1 MRFIPL
7 SAICAL
13 LLAACAGAP
22 TMNPLPADRGHDVSV
37 ALAGGVSE
45 LQIDTGS
52 FDISS
57 EAKTDLLG
65 AFHAEMTKIGIPV
78 AASGVP
84 VALHVSEF
92 KTRSVAARVLLG
104 ALAGSDHIKGT
115 VTVAG
120 TEFEVADTGVTVV
133 SGLGVVARNVGVQTA
148 DGIGH
153 LAGVAVK

>member
-1 MRFIPL
+1 M
-7 SAICAL
+7 
-13 LLAACAGAP
+13 
-22 TMNPLPADRGHDVSV
+22 TTLPADRGHAVSA
-37 ALAGGVSE
+37 ALTGGVSE

-57 EAKTDLLG
+57 EAKTELLG

-78 AASGVP
+78 TASGAP

-92 KTRSVAARVLLG
+92 ETRPVAARILFG

-120 TEFEVADTGVTVV
+120 TEFEVADTGVTVLG
-133 SGLGVVARNVGVQTA
+133 GLGVVARNVGVQTA

-153 LAGVAVK
+153 LAGVVAK

>member
-1 MRFIPL
+1 
-7 SAICAL
+7 
-13 LLAACAGAP
+13 
-22 TMNPLPADRGHDVSV
+22 MNPLPADRGHDVSV
-37 ALAGGVSE
+37 ALTGGVSE

-57 EAKTDLLG
+57 EAKEDLLG

-78 AASGVP
+78 TASGVP
-84 VALHVSEF
+84 IALHVNEF
-92 KTRSVAARVLLG
+92 ETRPVAARILFG

-120 TEFEVADTGVTVV
+120 TEFEVADTGITVM

-153 LAGVAVK
+153 LAGVTVK

>member
-1 MRFIPL
+1 MRLISL
-7 SAICAL
+7 SAICVIA
-13 LLAACAGAP
+13 LAACAGTP

-37 ALAGGVSE
+37 ALTGGVSE
-45 LQIDTGS
+45 LQIDAGS

-57 EAKTDLLG
+57 EAKADLLG

-78 AASGVP
+78 TASGAP
-84 VALHVSEF
+84 VVLHVSEF
-92 KTRSVAARVLLG
+92 KTRPVAARILFG

-115 VTVAG
+115 VAVAG

-133 SGLGVVARNVGVQTA
+133 GGLGVVARNVGTQTA